1 MVSRSWRISAAI
13 RLLPKSTRVTK
24 IGSGAY
30 IQYEY
35 VQTLLES
42 CSSIKAK
49 RLFLYFA
56 DTYNMPW
63 FQKLDIKNID
73 LGKGKRQVAANG
85 ILNKKYQITVPD
97 EIKSISLT
105 DIP

>member
-1 MVSRSWRISAAI
+1 
-13 RLLPKSTRVTK
+13 
-24 IGSGAY
+24 
-30 IQYEY
+30 
-35 VQTLLES
+35 
-42 CSSIKAK
+42 
-49 RLFLYFA
+49 
-56 DTYNMPW
+56 MPW
-63 FQKLDIKNID
+63 LQKLDIKNID

>member
-1 MVSRSWRISAAI
+1 
-13 RLLPKSTRVTK
+13 
-24 IGSGAY
+24 
-30 IQYEY
+30 
-35 VQTLLES
+35 
-42 CSSIKAK
+42 
-49 RLFLYFA
+49 FA
-56 DTYNMPW
+56 DLYDMPW

-97 EIKSISLT
+97 EKKTIGLA